1 MKMDLSMSEHN
12 QQIANNP
19 NFLKRQAEEALKAAK
34 MLERQHM
41 ANGAVWVTGPNRS
54 WVLSKR

>member
-1 MKMDLSMSEHN
+1 MSEHN

-19 NFLKRQAEEALKAAK
+19 KFLKRQAQEALKAAK

-54 WVLSKR
+54 RVLSKQ